1 MIRRFSPVF
10 GLFLIISDLLIV
22 NIALVLAAFARL
34 ILPVG
39 YPLPT
44 IFHFPLLAYV
54 LGSVVWISVFSM
66 LGVYSPSRTD
76 RLFSELQAITG
87 AAVVGWIAF
96 AGSLYLSFR
105 VVSRLQTG
113 YFLIIALGLTWAHR
127 ITLRGYYRLAGG
139 RSYDSRNVV
148 IIGAGEHAWKVAQA
162 VQENAWA
169 GLYLVGY
176 IPVSED
182 QPFEHGIDAPRLG
195 SLTNLMGIVNEYGVD
210 EVVVA
215 VTREREQE
223 ITPLILDLQTAPVN
237 IRIVPDYF
245 DLFFPR
251 AQIEDF
257 SSVPLITL
265 KEPTLYPFQRF
276 VKRCF
281 DLAVGSL
288 LLLGSLPLMALIAV
302 AIRLDSPGPVVFR
315 QARVKEG
322 MDQFTMY
329 KFRTMTRDAEERQGE
344 VIEQDDQGNIVHK
357 HPDDPRV
364 TKVGRFLRRT
374 SMDELPQLFNVLKG
388 DMSLVGPRPEM
399 PWLVEMYEPWQR
411 RRFEVPQGL
420 TGWWQVTREVDSL
433 MHLHVED
440 DLYYIRNYSIFLDI
454 RILLLTAGIVI
465 SGRGAY

>member
-1 MIRRFSPVF
+1 M
-10 GLFLIISDLLIV
+10 
-22 NIALVLAAFARL
+22 
-34 ILPVG
+34 
-39 YPLPT
+39 
-44 IFHFPLLAYV
+44 
-54 LGSVVWISVFSM
+54 
-66 LGVYSPSRTD
+66 
-76 RLFSELQAITG
+76 
-87 AAVVGWIAF
+87 
-96 AGSLYLSFR
+96 
-105 VVSRLQTG
+105 
-113 YFLIIALGLTWAHR
+113 
-127 ITLRGYYRLAGG
+127 
-139 RSYDSRNVV
+139 